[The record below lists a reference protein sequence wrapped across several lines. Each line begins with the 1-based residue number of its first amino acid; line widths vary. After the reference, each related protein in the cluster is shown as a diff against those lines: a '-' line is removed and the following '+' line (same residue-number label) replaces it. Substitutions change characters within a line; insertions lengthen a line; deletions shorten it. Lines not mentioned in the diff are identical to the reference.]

1 MVLLVLT
8 IAVTTLTFL
17 GVRTSPVQG
26 MMHLT
31 LFAIYVV
38 VLFMP

>member
-8 IAVTTLTFL
+8 LALTTLTVL

-31 LFAIYVV
+31 LFALYVV
-38 VLFMP
+38 LLFMP